1 MAAADPDRH
10 TVRVVLPY
18 QLYTLARCRATEVTL
33 ALAGPVTLGAVLDA
47 LEAAYPPLVGTMR
60 DRVTGRRRPLVRF
73 YACQDD
79 VSNTAADALLPEEVV
94 AGREPLLIVGAIAG
108 G

>member
-1 MAAADPDRH
+1 MAAALDSH

-18 QLYTLARCRATEVTL
+18 QLYTLARCGGSEV
-33 ALAGPVTLGAVLDA
+33 ALDVGGPVTLGAVLDA
-47 LEAAYPPLVGTMR
+47 LEAAYPELRGAVR
-60 DRVTGRRRPLVRF
+60 DRATGLRRPLVRF

-79 VSNTAADALLPEEVV
+79 LSNNALDARLPGEVA
-94 AGREPLLIVGAIAG
+94 AGREPLIIVGAIAG

>member
-1 MAAADPDRH
+1 MSADLDRH

-18 QLYTLARCRATEVTL
+18 HLYTLARCSTTEVALEL
-33 ALAGPVTLGAVLDA
+33 AAGPVTLGAVLDA
-47 LEAAYPPLVGTMR
+47 LETAYPALVGAVR
-60 DRVTGRRRPLVRF
+60 DRATGRRRPLVRF

-79 VSNTAADALLPEEVV
+79 LSNSALDDPLPDAVA
-94 AGREPLLIVGAIAG
+94 AGREPLLVVGAIAG